1 MGKSLNIR
9 RAFSSPFF
17 TSVENILKYL
27 LTGCLDFNKIT
38 VSKQTILLEDY
49 KMTKREMLRNLIK
62 ATNSMF
68 FTITWIKKNGEER
81 TMTVKDGV
89 ESKLALP
96 KGQGSNNQEAY
107 SNLITLFDVQ
117 AGHYKSVNLD
127 TVTKLSCGSK
137 VMWDEG
143 E

>member
-1 MGKSLNIR
+1 MN
-9 RAFSSPFF
+9 
-17 TSVENILKYL
+17 
-27 LTGCLDFNKIT
+27 
-38 VSKQTILLEDY
+38 Q
-49 KMTKREMLRNLIK
+49 REMLRNLIK
-62 ATNSMF
+62 STNSMF
-68 FTITWIKKNGEER
+68 FTITWVKKNGEDR
-81 TMTVKDGV
+81 TLTVRDGV

-137 VMWDEG
+137 VMWEQG

>member
-1 MGKSLNIR
+1 MN
-9 RAFSSPFF
+9 
-17 TSVENILKYL
+17 
-27 LTGCLDFNKIT
+27 
-38 VSKQTILLEDY
+38 Q
-49 KMTKREMLRNLIK
+49 REMLRNLIK
-62 ATNSMF
+62 ATQGCF
-68 FTITWIKKNGEER
+68 FSISFKKKSGEQR
-81 TMTVKDGV
+81 TLTVRDGV

-127 TVTKLSCGSK
+127 TVTKLSCGQK
-137 VMWDEG
+137 VMWDKG

>member
-1 MGKSLNIR
+1 
-9 RAFSSPFF
+9 
-17 TSVENILKYL
+17 
-27 LTGCLDFNKIT
+27 
-38 VSKQTILLEDY
+38 
-49 KMTKREMLRNLIK
+49 MTKREMLRNLIK
-62 ATNSMF
+62 ATNGLF
-68 FTITWIKKNGEER
+68 FSIDFVTKKGETR
-81 TMTVKDGV
+81 HLTMKDGV

-127 TVTKLSCGSK
+127 TVTKLKCGDK
-137 VMWDEG
+137 VMWEQG

>member
-1 MGKSLNIR
+1 
-9 RAFSSPFF
+9 
-17 TSVENILKYL
+17 
-27 LTGCLDFNKIT
+27 
-38 VSKQTILLEDY
+38 
-49 KMTKREMLRNLIK
+49 MTKHEMLRNLIK
-62 ATNSMF
+62 ATNGLF
-68 FTITWIKKNGEER
+68 FTITWVKKNGEER

-127 TVTKLSCGSK
+127 TVTKLSCGQK
-137 VMWDEG
+137 VMWEQG

>member
-1 MGKSLNIR
+1 
-9 RAFSSPFF
+9 
-17 TSVENILKYL
+17 
-27 LTGCLDFNKIT
+27 
-38 VSKQTILLEDY
+38 
-49 KMTKREMLRNLIK
+49 MTKREMLRNLIK

-117 AGHYKSVNLD
+117 AGHYKTVNLD
-127 TVTKLSCGSK
+127 TVTKLSCGTK
-137 VMWDEG
+137 VMWEQG

>member
-1 MGKSLNIR
+1 
-9 RAFSSPFF
+9 
-17 TSVENILKYL
+17 
-27 LTGCLDFNKIT
+27 
-38 VSKQTILLEDY
+38 
-49 KMTKREMLRNLIK
+49 MTKREMLRNLIK

-68 FTITWIKKNGEER
+68 FTITWVKKNGEER

-117 AGHYKSVNLD
+117 AGRYKSVNLD
-127 TVTKLSCGSK
+127 TVTKLSCGNK
-137 VMWDEG
+137 VMWDKG

>member
-1 MGKSLNIR
+1 
-9 RAFSSPFF
+9 
-17 TSVENILKYL
+17 
-27 LTGCLDFNKIT
+27 
-38 VSKQTILLEDY
+38 
-49 KMTKREMLRNLIK
+49 MTKREMLRNLIK

-127 TVTKLSCGSK
+127 TVTKLSCGTK
-137 VMWDEG
+137 VMWEQ
-143 E
+143 

>member
-1 MGKSLNIR
+1 
-9 RAFSSPFF
+9 
-17 TSVENILKYL
+17 
-27 LTGCLDFNKIT
+27 
-38 VSKQTILLEDY
+38 
-49 KMTKREMLRNLIK
+49 MTKREMLRNLIK

-127 TVTKLSCGSK
+127 TVTKLSCGTK
-137 VMWDEG
+137 VMWEQG

>member
-1 MGKSLNIR
+1 MDKRSLIR
-9 RAFSSPFF
+9 S
-17 TSVENILKYL
+17 
-27 LTGCLDFNKIT
+27 
-38 VSKQTILLEDY
+38 
-49 KMTKREMLRNLIK
+49 LIK
-62 ATNSMF
+62 SCGSTF
-68 FTITWIKKNGEER
+68 FSISWVKKNGEER

-127 TVTKLSCGSK
+127 TVTKLSCGTK
-137 VMWDEG
+137 VMWEQ
-143 E
+143 

>member
-1 MGKSLNIR
+1 
-9 RAFSSPFF
+9 
-17 TSVENILKYL
+17 
-27 LTGCLDFNKIT
+27 
-38 VSKQTILLEDY
+38 
-49 KMTKREMLRNLIK
+49 MTKREMLRNLIK
-62 ATNSMF
+62 ATNGLF
-68 FTITWIKKNGEER
+68 FSVTWVKKNGEER

-107 SNLITLFDVQ
+107 DNLITLFDVQ

-127 TVTKLSCGSK
+127 TVTKLKCADK
-137 VMWDEG
+137 VMWEQG

>member
-1 MGKSLNIR
+1 
-9 RAFSSPFF
+9 
-17 TSVENILKYL
+17 
-27 LTGCLDFNKIT
+27 
-38 VSKQTILLEDY
+38 
-49 KMTKREMLRNLIK
+49 MTKREMLRNLIK
-62 ATNSMF
+62 ATNGLF
-68 FTITWIKKNGEER
+68 FTITWVKKNGEER

-127 TVTKLSCGSK
+127 TVTKLSCGQK
-137 VMWDEG
+137 VMWEQG

>member
-1 MGKSLNIR
+1 
-9 RAFSSPFF
+9 
-17 TSVENILKYL
+17 
-27 LTGCLDFNKIT
+27 
-38 VSKQTILLEDY
+38 
-49 KMTKREMLRNLIK
+49 MTKREMLRNLIK
-62 ATNSMF
+62 ATNGLF
-68 FTITWIKKNGEER
+68 FSITWVKKNGEQR

-127 TVTKLSCGSK
+127 TVTNLSCGNK
-137 VMWDEG
+137 VVWNKE
-143 E
+143 ELI

>member
-1 MGKSLNIR
+1 MDKRSLIR
-9 RAFSSPFF
+9 S
-17 TSVENILKYL
+17 
-27 LTGCLDFNKIT
+27 
-38 VSKQTILLEDY
+38 
-49 KMTKREMLRNLIK
+49 LIK
-62 ATNSMF
+62 SCGSMF
-68 FTITWIKKNGEER
+68 FSISWVKKNGEER

-127 TVTKLSCGSK
+127 TVTKLKCSNK
-137 VMWDEG
+137 IRWEEKG